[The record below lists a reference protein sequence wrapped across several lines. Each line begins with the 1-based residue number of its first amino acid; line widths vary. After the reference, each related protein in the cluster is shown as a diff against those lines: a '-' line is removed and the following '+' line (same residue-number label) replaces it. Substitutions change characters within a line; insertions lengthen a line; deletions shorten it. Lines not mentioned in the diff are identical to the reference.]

1 MAQPTTAKFGKM
13 RVLLGEYPT
22 VSVTATSLSNTN
34 PAQVT
39 VGAADIAKFKDGD
52 EVTIAGA
59 TGTGMTNANGV
70 HTISGVGSPANTFKL
85 TGVDTSAGAAPQ
97 TTGVTAAVKDT
108 AGAITYVAPCG
119 FTSKNCT
126 ISKNLAEVNIPD
138 CDDPDA
144 PIWVGRDV
152 QSQSCTI
159 SGDGVAAAE
168 SVPDWDA
175 AAMTTESVPM
185 KVEVEFTGVG
195 LKTITGNFHLDS
207 EAFAADAGGR
217 VTLAI
222 NAQSDGQVTASWTAA
237 P

>member
-13 RVLLGEYPT
+13 RIMLGETSTTDPT
-22 VSVTATSLSNTN
+22 PVVVTVLSNEN
-34 PAQVT
+34 PCMVT
-39 VGAADIAKFKDGD
+39 VAPADITKFEDGMI
-52 EVTIAGA
+52 VLIAGA
-59 TGTGMTNANGV
+59 TGDLAVANGS
-70 HTISGVGSPANTFKL
+70 HAISNVGTPVNMFTLVGVNASAAASPQ
-85 TGVDTSAGAAPQ
+85 V
-97 TTGVTAAVKDT
+97 TGVTADPPP
-108 AGAITYVAPCG
+108 ILEWYAPCG

-144 PIWVGRDV
+144 PIWIGRDV
-152 QSQSCTI
+152 QSQTCTI

-175 AAMTTESVPM
+175 AAMTTESIPM
-185 KVEVEFTGVG
+185 RVEIEFSGIGTKVIQG
-195 LKTITGNFHLDS
+195 KFHLDS

-222 NAQSDGQVTASWTAA
+222 NAQSDGQVSAVWNAA
-237 P
+237 